1 VAGIAPDS
9 SSDVAADTEKPK
21 DFGRL
26 VAMLKHGTY
35 VERSSR
41 AKSVS
46 MKVLVL
52 IEEHYDETEFNVFNE
67 FFPRCGIEIE
77 YASYLWG
84 NDTLTFE
91 GNDKTSKV
99 EVSLCVS
106 KIDLTSYQG
115 LILIGGY
122 AMDRLRYEETL
133 SSPNKAPAV
142 QLLRKAVAM
151 MDQGRLAIG
160 TICHSL
166 WLFCADP
173 SLIKGREVTC
183 AHNIVCD
190 VANAGGNIMLNS
202 ESTVE
207 LHQQGLLITGKHPGC
222 VDIFVERFKTAIQ
235 SL

>member
-1 VAGIAPDS
+1 M
-9 SSDVAADTEKPK
+9 PK
-21 DFGRL
+21 
-26 VAMLKHGTY
+26 
-35 VERSSR
+35 
-41 AKSVS
+41 
-46 MKVLVL
+46 KVLVL
-52 IEEHYDETEFNVFNE
+52 IEEHYDETEYNVFND
-67 FFPRCGIEIE
+67 FFPSVDIEVE

-84 NDTLTFE
+84 NDTLNFE
-91 GNDKTSKV
+91 GNDKTSNV

-106 KIDLTSYQG
+106 KIDLADYQG

-133 SSPNKAPAV
+133 GATNQAPAV
-142 QLLRKAVAM
+142 QLLRKAVSL
-151 MDQGRLAIG
+151 MDQGNLAIG

-190 VANAGGNIMLNS
+190 VANAGGNIMVNAG
-202 ESTVE
+202 STVE

-222 VDIFVERFKTAIQ
+222 VDIFVERFKTALQ